1 MSKKKIPSNRQLRVN
16 ELLRRNLSDIISEV
30 DLYDLD
36 IKNIS
41 ITVTQVKS
49 SADLK
54 IAYVYVLPLGGDY
67 EKKVIQNLIN
77 LKGYIKNKLSKKIN
91 LKFMPEIK
99 FIPDD
104 TYEKIEKT
112 NQIFDKINHK
122 REQIDPKK

>member
-77 LKGYIKNKLSKKIN
+77 LKGFIKNKLSKKIN

>member
-1 MSKKKIPSNRQLRVN
+1 MSKKKVPSNRQLRVN
-16 ELLRRNLSDIISEV
+16 ELLRRNLSDIISEI

-41 ITVTQVKS
+41 ITVSQVKS

-67 EKKVIQNLIN
+67 EEKVIQHLIN
-77 LKGYIKNKLSKKIN
+77 LKGYIKKKLSKKIN

-99 FIPDD
+99 FISDD

-112 NQIFDKINHK
+112 NQIFDKIKLK
-122 REQIDPKK
+122 REQFDSKK

>member
-67 EKKVIQNLIN
+67 EEKVIQNLIN

-112 NQIFDKINHK
+112 NKIFDKIKHK
-122 REQIDPKK
+122 REQIDPKE

>member
-112 NQIFDKINHK
+112 NQIFDKIKHK
-122 REQIDPKK
+122 REQIDPKE

>member
-1 MSKKKIPSNRQLRVN
+1 MSKKKVPSNRQLRVN
-16 ELLRRNLSDIISEV
+16 ELLRRNLSDIISEI

-67 EKKVIQNLIN
+67 EEKVIQHLIN
-77 LKGYIKNKLSKKIN
+77 LKGYIKKKLSKKIN

-99 FIPDD
+99 FISDD

-112 NQIFDKINHK
+112 NQIFDKIKLK
-122 REQIDPKK
+122 REQFDSKK

>member
-67 EKKVIQNLIN
+67 EEKVIQNLIN
-77 LKGYIKNKLSKKIN
+77 LKGFIKNKLSKKIN

>member
-112 NQIFDKINHK
+112 NQIFDKIKHK

>member
-67 EKKVIQNLIN
+67 EEKVIQNLIN

-112 NQIFDKINHK
+112 NQIFDKIKHK
-122 REQIDPKK
+122 REQIDPKE